1 MVKSLTLIVAA
12 FSMVSAFA
20 APSKAP
26 KSEPV
31 APGFINWQI
40 PGPQDPKRRQIT
52 PSDLRHRYT
61 VVIEFQGE
69 KAFEQLALAGLA
81 LQSLPA
87 PTGGITH
94 QVANWYNFKYPRD
107 VIAVFSNRG
116 GKIPADQMAKLM
128 TEKMELTK
136 YPGLQN
142 FRQTNIPLVDGLG
155 FEGSPSAEG
164 KYPFVY
170 IMGPEGKEPV
180 YKAAIASQ
188 KDVYAMAQEFKKI
201 REKAPISWNRFTG
214 TLTETKTFKAQ
225 LDKAIAAGKGFAT
238 LMPVLKKG
246 IVAKNEETAKEA
258 QMIYDAIMQDCS
270 DLAARINYEYHA
282 APIASLVDGKVFTKL
297 YPKEKKLVETVLS
310 KASAVPEY
318 TELADVYEK
327 IDMWESPDFLC
338 KNAGEAKKNVAT
350 LEKFKKRLAQMLE
363 DTNTPGKQKHYSTLV
378 QNCIFQLQSRVDE
391 LISLMPGKVK

>member
-1 MVKSLTLIVAA
+1 MKKSLTLILTA
-12 FSMVSAFA
+12 FSMVSVLA
-20 APSKAP
+20 APAKAP

-31 APGFINWQI
+31 APGFVDWQL
-40 PGPQDPKRRQIT
+40 PGPQDPDRRQIT

-69 KAFEQLALAGLA
+69 KAFEQLALAGLM

-87 PTGGITH
+87 PVGGITH

-128 TEKMELTK
+128 TEKMDLAK
-136 YPGLQN
+136 FPGLQN
-142 FRQTNIPLVDGLG
+142 VRQTNIPMIDGLG

-170 IMGPEGKEPV
+170 IIGPEGKEPV
-180 YKAAIASQ
+180 LKTAITSQ
-188 KDVYAMAQEFKKI
+188 KDVFAMGQEFKKI
-201 REKAPISWNRFTG
+201 REKTPINWKRCTG
-214 TLTETKTFKAQ
+214 TLSEAKVFKAQ
-225 LDKAIAAGKGFAT
+225 LEKAVSAGKGFTT
-238 LMPVLKKG
+238 LMPALKKG
-246 IVAKNEETAKEA
+246 ILAKSEETAKEA

-270 DLAARINYEYHA
+270 DLAARINYEYHS
-282 APIASLVDGKVFTKL
+282 APVATLVDGRAFMKL
-297 YPKEKKLVETVLS
+297 YPKEKKLIEKVFA

-318 TELADVYEK
+318 VELADIYEK
-327 IDMWESPDFLC
+327 INLWESPDFLC

-350 LEKFKKRLAQMLE
+350 LEKFKKRLVQMLE
-363 DTNTPGKQKHYSTLV
+363 DTNTPGKRKHYSTLV